1 MIGSG
6 ALAPVLLVARGSA
19 RDRWRSNLVLGLLVA
34 ATVAVAVASLIGADR
49 SDSALDRLRAVS
61 HSSDVR
67 FFSDDHDFAALIEK
81 VADLDGIAEVGAAS
95 EMFVRPVGSDL
106 IPDYQLLAIA
116 VRPDLGG
123 DPLDIPRI
131 VAGRSIRPDVAEE
144 IVLSEK
150 LAAELGTGV
159 GDTIEIESM
168 TGSWVDIA
176 FNGGDP
182 GPADGPVISVEVVG
196 LARTPADFGRF
207 AGHILHLSPAFAAR
221 YEDQIRTY
229 TWASARLT
237 DPSPEGLNALRTGPL
252 AAFGN
257 EQGDFSFFAESE
269 ATQDGLRTI
278 AVSLRLVTLA
288 GILAGLTAI
297 GLALARL
304 ARDTLIIRG
313 TLVAMGWTR
322 SQLVQLVA
330 LLLCPWVLGGIAAG
344 LVIGTLASPQA
355 VVGLAGAVDPSVRA
369 LVLYPSWMAAVGLAS
384 ILVLSVL
391 LCVAALRAAR
401 LVQGATALGRAVPP
415 LAHPLVVP
423 IAVRRALFGSSDR
436 GGRAS
441 RGAALAVAAS
451 VTAAVAALLVS
462 ASIVRLQDD
471 PSLSGQGA
479 LDQRVIDSGES
490 TETFDQA
497 MAVLEGD
504 DRVADL
510 LGVHVA
516 FGITAPGGGDELA
529 ALVFDVRRGEVGA
542 AVVSG
547 RLPVQPDEVALG
559 PATRE
564 ELDVAVGDDIELS
577 ADQGTARFR
586 IVGTTLFP
594 EGDFS
599 HDSGVAI
606 TAGGADRFL
615 GGVES
620 TSIHQVAFTWADGVD
635 ATAADRSL
643 ADQGLQVFTTGEG
656 LAPGVVS
663 NLDEVRDLPLLLA
676 ALVLAL
682 GLVTLLHAVVVTTR
696 LRERESGTL
705 RALGVVPRSIGTLV
719 AMQAMVL
726 GLIALVIGIPLGF
739 ALGRQVW
746 SPIASRAHVVEVAVP
761 PWGGTAWVVVAVLLG
776 ASILALPVALRSF
789 RHRPADALRAE

>member
-1 MIGSG
+1 MGSG

-49 SDSALDRLRAVS
+49 SDSALDRLRGVS

-67 FFSDDHDFAALIEK
+67 FFADDHDFAALIEN
-81 VADLDGIAEVGAAS
+81 VADIDGIAEVGAAS

-131 VAGRSIRPDVAEE
+131 VAGRSIRPDAAEE
-144 IVLSEK
+144 VVLSET
-150 LAAELGTGV
+150 LAEELGTGV

-168 TGSWVDIA
+168 TDSWIDIA

-182 GPADGPVISVEVVG
+182 GPPDGPVVSVEVVG

-237 DPSPEGLNALRTGPL
+237 DPSPEGLNELRRGPL
-252 AAFGN
+252 AAFDN
-257 EQGDFSFFAESE
+257 EQADFSFFAESE

-304 ARDTLIIRG
+304 ARETLTIGG

-330 LLLCPWVLGGIAAG
+330 LLLGPWVLGGIAVG
-344 LVIGTLASPQA
+344 LVIGTLGSPRA

-369 LVLYPSWMAAVGLAS
+369 LVLYPSWIAAVGLAS

-423 IAVRRALFGSSDR
+423 IAIRRALFGSSDR

-441 RGAALAVAAS
+441 RGAAIAVAAS
-451 VTAAVAALLVS
+451 VTSAVAALLVS

-516 FGITAPGGGDELA
+516 FGITAPGGGGDGLT
-529 ALVFDVRRGEVGA
+529 ALVFDVRRGAVGA

-564 ELDVAVGDDIELS
+564 DLDVAVGDDIELS
-577 ADQGTARFR
+577 TDQGTARFR

-620 TSIHQVAFTWADGVD
+620 TAIHQVAFTWADGVD
-635 ATAADRSL
+635 AAAADRSL
-643 ADQGLQVFTTGEG
+643 ADQGLEVFTTGEG

-705 RALGVVPRSIGTLV
+705 RALGVVPRAIGTLV

-726 GLIALVIGIPLGF
+726 GLIALIIGIPLGF

-746 SPIASRAHVVEVAVP
+746 SPIAGRAHVVEVAVP